1 MKRFKFLSGDN
12 SRQEFEDLMDM
23 LHSIDHLPVL
33 GIDEIVGPVR
43 TGLLHDYH
51 DNGLNPAGYQPYKCE
66 NTNGEEFSSDISRK
80 SKHDWDQ
87 LYAEDDGYTY
97 ILYAVYRPD
106 DEEVE
111 AHVIE
116 LDGVI
121 NIFPLFVINNPDE
134 GYLFEFIKIPLS

>member
-43 TGLLHDYH
+43 TGFLHDYH

-66 NTNGEEFSSDISRK
+66 NIIIQFFIYNITDYNK
-80 SKHDWDQ
+80 LSKQHR
-87 LYAEDDGYTY
+87 T
-97 ILYAVYRPD
+97 
-106 DEEVE
+106 
-111 AHVIE
+111 
-116 LDGVI
+116 
-121 NIFPLFVINNPDE
+121 
-134 GYLFEFIKIPLS
+134 KICL

>member
-1 MKRFKFLSGDN
+1 
-12 SRQEFEDLMDM
+12 
-23 LHSIDHLPVL
+23 VA
-33 GIDEIVGPVR
+33 VR
-43 TGLLHDYH
+43 
-51 DNGLNPAGYQPYKCE
+51 
-66 NTNGEEFSSDISRK
+66 

-111 AHVIE
+111 SHVVE

-121 NIFPLFVINNPDE
+121 NVFPLFVINNPDE
-134 GYLFEFIKIPLS
+134 GYVFEFIKMPII

>member
-1 MKRFKFLSGDN
+1 MRPFKFLDGYTT
-12 SRQEFEDLMDM
+12 RQDFEDLMEM
-23 LHSIDHLPVL
+23 LHSLDHLPVL

-51 DNGLNPAGYQPYKCE
+51 DNNMPVGYQPYRYE
-66 NTNGEEFSSDISRK
+66 NTSGVEFFSEVAVR

-111 AHVIE
+111 SHVVE

-121 NIFPLFVINNPDE
+121 NVFPLFVINNPDE
-134 GYLFEFIKIPLS
+134 GYVFEFIKMPII